1 MIDALRIQNGLKWE
15 KGVYFDHGLT
25 KVFWCSSWSSSI
37 FQSIN
42 QRLNDIYFYDIS
54 RNFERSSGQIDYLS
68 INGS

>member
-15 KGVYFDHGLT
+15 KGVYFIY
-25 KVFWCSSWSSSI
+25 I